1 MKISYKK
8 KQMNINLIFGL
19 IWFAWFFINILTKEK
34 TSWLD
39 YGWIVISVIYLS
51 LYFYQRQYKYLSIEN
66 GFIMENRPFGKKIN
80 LNDIKQIKNFAGD
93 YIIKSEKD
101 ELTINTQIIDPNSL
115 TELRTELDKLN
126 IEWN

>member
-8 KQMNINLIFGL
+8 RQMNINLIFGL

-39 YGWIVISVIYLS
+39 YGWIVISFIYLS

-80 LNDIKQIKNFAGD
+80 LNDVNQIKNFAGD
-93 YIIKSEKD
+93 YIIKTEKD

-115 TELRTELDKLN
+115 TELRNELDKLN

>member
-1 MKISYKK
+1 
-8 KQMNINLIFGL
+8 
-19 IWFAWFFINILTKEK
+19 
-34 TSWLD
+34 
-39 YGWIVISVIYLS
+39 
-51 LYFYQRQYKYLSIEN
+51 
-66 GFIMENRPFGKKIN
+66 MENRPFGKKIN

>member
-1 MKISYKK
+1 
-8 KQMNINLIFGL
+8 MNINLIFGL

>member
-8 KQMNINLIFGL
+8 RQMNINLIFGL

-34 TSWLD
+34 TRWLD
-39 YGWIVISVIYLS
+39 YGWIVISFIYLS

-80 LNDIKQIKNFAGD
+80 LNDIKQIKNFASD
-93 YIIKSEKD
+93 YIIKTEKD

-115 TELRTELDKLN
+115 TELRNELDKLN

>member
-115 TELRTELDKLN
+115 TELRKELDKLN